1 MCAGRFFFIHFH
13 AFELDRKSKTTI
25 LLSMKEEMAD
35 ILTGDK

>member
-1 MCAGRFFFIHFH
+1 MCRKAFFIHFY
-13 AFELDRKSKTTI
+13 AVELDRKSKTTI